1 MDEIALLGG
10 LHEVIDKEIDKQI
23 KEWIDKHNVN
33 YYLLYPLAMIE
44 IGAMEKRPE
53 HIDNLFKRCIAA
65 YIYEKINLNKKEL
78 YLKKFYASGL
88 KKYIKEYEK
97 VLYPLYQ
104 NYRFSREIND
114 INPVSKAKLECVGD
128 HKYKLTT
135 CLVTNKYREEDFY
148 FYGEDDNEQRE
159 RELHQVLELHHKFY
173 EKIIIQQRL
182 PQELEENIDSDLYR
196 ECVRVV
202 EKDICKWNSNVRS
215 KVFDNPKQI
224 SKIIAYF
231 YYYAMVRTMFVQI
244 FYPDKET
251 KIENADQCIMRF
263 EKEKCIEEISQI
275 SNMSSEKV
283 KKIVEYF
290 INTGLPNFLEFPLFE
305 LDNKLITI
313 PSLIL
318 VNDWQFT
325 IINGHYLKDITINN
339 RKKTISETTENKLYN
354 LLKNIKNVVVAKQ
367 VPYSFKDEEGK
378 TNNSDV
384 DFAVWDKKTN
394 TVLVIEAK
402 WIDRHYKD
410 EIDKRYGE
418 ILRTFNSIYNNQIS
432 KHKKFLSRIENIN
445 YLFNYSTDEV
455 VQFETM
461 PTIFYLAV
469 DKRNQMHIEEK
480 HMITE
485 YMMMYF
491 IKENIHDGELDILTF
506 WNEISNLRT
515 KFEYIQCS
523 NEFYEISVGDDTILV
538 EKADLKWKD

>member
-1 MDEIALLGG
+1 M
-10 LHEVIDKEIDKQI
+10 
-23 KEWIDKHNVN
+23 
-33 YYLLYPLAMIE
+33 
-44 IGAMEKRPE
+44 
-53 HIDNLFKRCIAA
+53 
-65 YIYEKINLNKKEL
+65 
-78 YLKKFYASGL
+78 
-88 KKYIKEYEK
+88 
-97 VLYPLYQ
+97 
-104 NYRFSREIND
+104 
-114 INPVSKAKLECVGD
+114 
-128 HKYKLTT
+128 
-135 CLVTNKYREEDFY
+135 
-148 FYGEDDNEQRE
+148 
-159 RELHQVLELHHKFY
+159 
-173 EKIIIQQRL
+173 
-182 PQELEENIDSDLYR
+182 
-196 ECVRVV
+196 
-202 EKDICKWNSNVRS
+202 
-215 KVFDNPKQI
+215 
-224 SKIIAYF
+224 
-231 YYYAMVRTMFVQI
+231 
-244 FYPDKET
+244 
-251 KIENADQCIMRF
+251 
-263 EKEKCIEEISQI
+263 
-275 SNMSSEKV
+275 
-283 KKIVEYF
+283 
-290 INTGLPNFLEFPLFE
+290 
-305 LDNKLITI
+305 
-313 PSLIL
+313 
-318 VNDWQFT
+318 
-325 IINGHYLKDITINN
+325 KDITINN

-523 NEFYEISVGDDTILV
+523 NEFYEIPVGDDTILV

>member
-44 IGAMEKRPE
+44 IGTMEKRPE

-182 PQELEENIDSDLYR
+182 PQELEENIDPDLYR

-231 YYYAMVRTMFVQI
+231 YYYAMFVQI
-244 FYPDKET
+244 FYTDKET

-263 EKEKCIEEISQI
+263 EKEKCIDEISQI

-354 LLKNIKNVVVAKQ
+354 LLKNIKDVVVAKQ

-378 TNNSDV
+378 INNSDV

-469 DKRNQMHIEEK
+469 DKRK
-480 HMITE
+480 
-485 YMMMYF
+485 Y
-491 IKENIHDGELDILTF
+491 
-506 WNEISNLRT
+506 S
-515 KFEYIQCS
+515 
-523 NEFYEISVGDDTILV
+523 
-538 EKADLKWKD
+538 

>member
-1 MDEIALLGG
+1 
-10 LHEVIDKEIDKQI
+10 
-23 KEWIDKHNVN
+23 
-33 YYLLYPLAMIE
+33 
-44 IGAMEKRPE
+44 
-53 HIDNLFKRCIAA
+53 
-65 YIYEKINLNKKEL
+65 
-78 YLKKFYASGL
+78 
-88 KKYIKEYEK
+88 
-97 VLYPLYQ
+97 
-104 NYRFSREIND
+104 
-114 INPVSKAKLECVGD
+114 
-128 HKYKLTT
+128 
-135 CLVTNKYREEDFY
+135 
-148 FYGEDDNEQRE
+148 
-159 RELHQVLELHHKFY
+159 
-173 EKIIIQQRL
+173 
-182 PQELEENIDSDLYR
+182 
-196 ECVRVV
+196 
-202 EKDICKWNSNVRS
+202 
-215 KVFDNPKQI
+215 
-224 SKIIAYF
+224 
-231 YYYAMVRTMFVQI
+231 
-244 FYPDKET
+244 
-251 KIENADQCIMRF
+251 
-263 EKEKCIEEISQI
+263 
-275 SNMSSEKV
+275 MSSEKV

-354 LLKNIKNVVVAKQ
+354 LLKNIKDVVVAKQ

-378 TNNSDV
+378 INNSDV

-469 DKRNQMHIEEK
+469 DKRK
-480 HMITE
+480 
-485 YMMMYF
+485 Y
-491 IKENIHDGELDILTF
+491 
-506 WNEISNLRT
+506 S
-515 KFEYIQCS
+515 
-523 NEFYEISVGDDTILV
+523 
-538 EKADLKWKD
+538 